1 MARGHDTRTTGQ
13 RARFLEHLANSGNV
27 TASCAV
33 AGIDRCAAYR
43 MKREDEEFSEAWKA
57 AMDQAVDTLE
67 AEAWRRGRD
76 GYDEYVTCKD
86 GLVLDEE
93 DKPVL
98 QRRYSDSLLTTL
110 LKAHRPEKYR
120 DRSTVDMNVNTDIA
134 ALIDEGRRRA
144 RGG

>member
-1 MARGHDTRTTGQ
+1 MRGRGTHRTGQTRAFVEALRNTGNVSEACRLSGIGRTTAYQ
-13 RARFLEHLANSGNV
+13 MRETDPAF
-27 TASCAV
+27 
-33 AGIDRCAAYR
+33 AA
-43 MKREDEEFSEAWKA
+43 EWDEAMQI
-57 AMDQAVDTLE
+57 AMDSLE
-67 AEAWRRGRD
+67 LEAWRRGRD

-86 GLVLDEE
+86 GLVYDQ
-93 DKPVL
+93 DGKPVL

-134 ALIDEGRRRA
+134 ALIDEGRKRA

>member
-1 MARGHDTRTTGQ
+1 
-13 RARFLEHLANSGNV
+13 
-27 TASCAV
+27 
-33 AGIDRCAAYR
+33 
-43 MKREDEEFSEAWKA
+43 MKREDEEFAEAWKA

-86 GLVLDEE
+86 GLVLDREG
-93 DKPVL
+93 KPVL

-134 ALIDEGRRRA
+134 ALIDEGRKRA

>member
-1 MARGHDTRTTGQ
+1 MRNA
-13 RARFLEHLANSGNV
+13 GNV
-27 TASCAV
+27 TEACRLS
-33 AGIDRCAAYR
+33 GINRGAAYKLR
-43 MKREDEEFSEAWKA
+43 DNDPAFAAEWDEAMQI
-57 AMDQAVDTLE
+57 AMDSLE
-67 AEAWRRGRD
+67 LEAWRRGRD

-86 GLVLDEE
+86 GLVYDQ
-93 DKPVL
+93 DGNPVL

-134 ALIDEGRRRA
+134 ALIDEGRKRA